1 MEEITTTLS
10 FNFKIL
16 NNNSIIIHMEDKS
29 KHNLNQFIKKLQ
41 YHGAIQR
48 MNDATERYNEKVS
61 LNDLNMKLPCGAYI
75 TSMILLTDTEDNI
88 KAIACRGTNLSSL
101 QKEVWLSNLFM
112 GLPVRISGTDFD
124 SLYQLIIFATL
135 T

>member
-1 MEEITTTLS
+1 
-10 FNFKIL
+10 
-16 NNNSIIIHMEDKS
+16 MEDKS

-48 MNDATERYNEKVS
+48 MNDITGRYNEKVS

-75 TSMILLTDTEDNI
+75 TSMILLIDTEDNI
-88 KAIACRGTNLSSL
+88 KAIVCRGTNLSSL
-101 QKEVWLSNLFM
+101 QKEVWWSNIFM
-112 GLPVRISGTDFD
+112 GLPVRISGIDFD

-135 T
+135 I

>member
-1 MEEITTTLS
+1 
-10 FNFKIL
+10 
-16 NNNSIIIHMEDKS
+16 MEDKS

-48 MNDATERYNEKVS
+48 MNDMTGRYNEKVS

-101 QKEVWLSNLFM
+101 QKEFM

-135 T
+135 I

>member
-1 MEEITTTLS
+1 
-10 FNFKIL
+10 
-16 NNNSIIIHMEDKS
+16 MEDKS

-48 MNDATERYNEKVS
+48 MNDMTGRYNEKVS

-88 KAIACRGTNLSSL
+88 KYSMPWDKPFIVTERSL
-101 QKEVWLSNLFM
+101 V
-112 GLPVRISGTDFD
+112 V
-124 SLYQLIIFATL
+124 
-135 T
+135 

>member
-1 MEEITTTLS
+1 
-10 FNFKIL
+10 
-16 NNNSIIIHMEDKS
+16 MEDKS
-29 KHNLNQFIKKLQ
+29 KYSLNQFIKKLQ

-48 MNDATERYNEKVS
+48 MNDMTGRYNEKVS
-61 LNDLNMKLPCGAYI
+61 LNDLNIKLPCGAYI

-88 KAIACRGTNLSSL
+88 KAITCRGTNLSLL
-101 QKEVWLSNLFM
+101 QKEVWWSNIFM

-135 T
+135 I

>member
-1 MEEITTTLS
+1 
-10 FNFKIL
+10 
-16 NNNSIIIHMEDKS
+16 MEDKS
-29 KHNLNQFIKKLQ
+29 KQLLHQVVKKLQ

-48 MNDATERYNEKVS
+48 MNDITGRYNEKVS

-101 QKEVWLSNLFM
+101 QKEIWWSNIFM

-135 T
+135 I